1 MIKMSQMQAQPFY
14 MVQVIRMVVYMVQR
28 SQAVS
33 QETDSSEL
41 APSPPL
47 TPPP

>member
-1 MIKMSQMQAQPFY
+1 MIKMAEMQAQPFY
-14 MVQVIRMVVYMVQR
+14 MVQVIRKVLYMVQR
-28 SQAVS
+28 FQPVS

-41 APSPPL
+41 APSPPS